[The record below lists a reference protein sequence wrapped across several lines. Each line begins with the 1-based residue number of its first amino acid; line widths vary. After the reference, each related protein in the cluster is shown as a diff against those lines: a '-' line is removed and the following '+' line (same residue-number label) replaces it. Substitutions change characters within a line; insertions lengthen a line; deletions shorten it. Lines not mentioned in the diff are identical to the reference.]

1 MAKTSRRDELL
12 AGKVWQKRQTVVF
25 LSDFGLAD
33 GAVSAMHGVAN
44 QVSNSL
50 RLDDLTHEIPQF
62 NIWEASYRL
71 MQAMTYWAAGT
82 VFVCVVDPG
91 VGSDRKSIV
100 ALTESGHLVV
110 TPDNGTLTHIDRKVG
125 IVEVR
130 EISETANR
138 LDGSHKSYT
147 FFGRDVYAYTG
158 ARLAS
163 GAVEFED
170 VGPEL
175 DSLVKLRIERGR
187 QMDEKTLIGSIDILD
202 TRYGS
207 LWTNIS
213 GDFIEKM
220 HLSYGQMLQVTI
232 TSKGRIVYGYP
243 VRLCKSF
250 NEVGRGEPLIYV
262 NSLLNLGLALNQG
275 NFAAT
280 YGIGTG
286 EGWIISISVI

>member
-1 MAKTSRRDELL
+1 MDRNSRNALVE
-12 AGKVWQKRQTVVF
+12 GKEWQKRQTVVF

-44 QVSNSL
+44 KVSNSL
-50 RLDDLTHEIPQF
+50 LLDDLTHEIPQF

-100 ALTESGHLVV
+100 ALTKSGHLVV
-110 TPDNGTLTHIDRKVG
+110 TPDNGTLTHIAEQVG
-125 IVEVR
+125 ILEIR
-130 EISETANR
+130 EISEVANR
-138 LDGSHKSYT
+138 LEGSQKSYT

-158 ARLAS
+158 ARLSA

-170 VGPEL
+170 IGPL
-175 DSLVKLRIERGR
+175 QDSLVKLKLQKGR
-187 QMDEKTLIGSIDILD
+187 KANDTTLIGSIDILD
-202 TRYGS
+202 ARYGS

-213 GDFIEKM
+213 GDFIEEM
-220 HLSYGQMLQVTI
+220 HLAYGQLLQVTI
-232 TSKGRIVYGYP
+232 TKDGRIVYGYP
-243 VRLCKSF
+243 LKLCRSF
-250 NEVGRGEPLIYV
+250 TEVKQGEPLIYV
-262 NSLLNLGLALNQG
+262 NSLLNLGIALNQG
-275 NFAAT
+275 NFSAT

-286 EGWIISISVI
+286 EGWIISLSVV

>member
-1 MAKTSRRDELL
+1 MDRNNREALL
-12 AGKVWQKRQTVVF
+12 AGKEWEKRQTVVF
-25 LSDFGLAD
+25 LSDFGMAD

-44 QVSNSL
+44 RVSNSL
-50 RLDDLTHEIPQF
+50 LLDDLTHEIPQF

-71 MQAMTYWAAGT
+71 MQAMTYWAQGT

-100 ALTESGHLVV
+100 ALTKSGHLVV
-110 TPDNGTLTHIDRKVG
+110 TPDNGTLTHIAQQVG

-130 EISETANR
+130 EISEVFNR
-138 LDGSHKSYT
+138 LEGSQKSYT

-163 GAVEFED
+163 GALAFED
-170 VGPEL
+170 VGPVL
-175 DSLVKLRIERGR
+175 GSLVKLKIEKGR
-187 QMDEKTLIGSIDILD
+187 LENEHTLIGAIDILD

-213 GDFIEKM
+213 GDFIERM
-220 HLSYGQMLQVTI
+220 NLTYGQLINVTI
-232 TSKGRIVYGYP
+232 AKDGRTVFGYP
-243 VRLCKSF
+243 IKLCRSF
-250 NEVGRGEPLIYV
+250 TEVSQGEPLIYV
-262 NSLLNLGLALNQG
+262 NSLLNLAIALNQG
-275 NFAAT
+275 SFSST

-286 EGWIISISVI
+286 EGWIISLTVI

>member
-1 MAKTSRRDELL
+1 MDRSSRNALL
-12 AGKVWQKRQTVVF
+12 EGKEWQKRQTVVF

-44 QVSNSL
+44 KVSNSL
-50 RLDDLTHEIPQF
+50 LLDDLTHEIPQF

-100 ALTESGHLVV
+100 ALTNSGHLVV
-110 TPDNGTLTHIDRKVG
+110 TPDNGTLTHIAERVG
-125 IVEVR
+125 ILEIR
-130 EISETANR
+130 EISEATNR
-138 LDGSHKSYT
+138 LEGSQKSYT

-158 ARLAS
+158 ARLSA

-170 VGPEL
+170 IGPL
-175 DSLVKLRIERGR
+175 QDSLVKLKLQKGR
-187 QMDEKTLIGSIDILD
+187 KADATTLIGSIDILD
-202 TRYGS
+202 ARYGS

-213 GDFIEKM
+213 GDFIEEM
-220 HLSYGQMLQVTI
+220 HLAYGQLLQVTI
-232 TSKGRIVYGYP
+232 TKDGRIVYGYP
-243 VRLCKSF
+243 LKLCRSF
-250 NEVGRGEPLIYV
+250 TDVKQGEPLIYV
-262 NSLLNLGLALNQG
+262 NSLLNLGIALNQG
-275 NFAAT
+275 NFSAT

-286 EGWIISISVI
+286 EGWIISLSVV